1 MEKNL
6 LHTVSV
12 VRADVTSR
20 GLREIARGSSSSV
33 MRKTRFVADFGA
45 LLSALINVAQGGSR
59 N

>member
-20 GLREIARGSSSSV
+20 GLRELARGSSSSV

-45 LLSALINVAQGGSR
+45 LLYVLINVAQGGS
-59 N
+59 